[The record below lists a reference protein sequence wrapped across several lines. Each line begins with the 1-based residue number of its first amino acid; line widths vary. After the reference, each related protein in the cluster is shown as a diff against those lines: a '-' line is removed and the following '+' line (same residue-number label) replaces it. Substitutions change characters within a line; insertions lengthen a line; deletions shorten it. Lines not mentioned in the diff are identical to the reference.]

1 MVQSRKFRGVRQ
13 RHWGSW
19 VSEIRH
25 PLLKRRV
32 WLGTFETAEEAARAY
47 DQAAILMSGRN
58 AKTNFPIT
66 QTPEGDTKIMSNN
79 DGTTSSTSK
88 DLEEILHA
96 KLRKC
101 GKVPSPSM
109 TCLRLDTENSH
120 IGVWQKRAGQD
131 SDSNWV
137 MTVQLGK
144 KKSNTNE
151 GGEDSSSSLPSSTSS
166 ENNNNNDN
174 NQFQSALVAGHDQEQ
189 VQVKT
194 QMDEEDRIALQM
206 IEELLN
212 RNCPSPSTFNNK
224 EQGDDASFL
233 L

>member
-1 MVQSRKFRGVRQ
+1 
-13 RHWGSW
+13 
-19 VSEIRH
+19 
-25 PLLKRRV
+25 V

-66 QTPEGDTKIMSNN
+66 QTPEGDPK
-79 DGTTSSTSK
+79 SSTNPNQDKPSTSSK

-101 GKVPSPSM
+101 GKLPSPSM

-120 IGVWQKRAGQD
+120 IGVWQKRAGKC

-144 KKSNTNE
+144 KKSIIT
-151 GGEDSSSSLPSSTSS
+151 EDSSGSSSSSFVPSSV
-166 ENNNNNDN
+166 
-174 NQFQSALVAGHDQEQ
+174 VATEEEIVRGEI
-189 VQVKT
+189 
-194 QMDEEDRIALQM
+194 DEEDRIVLQM

-212 RNCPSPSTFNNK
+212 DKNCPSPSINNNTK
-224 EQGDDASFL
+224 QGDDIYNTFFL
-233 L
+233 